1 MKRYLLLFI
10 FFLTVLQAKDLTS
23 IYTLKADG
31 DIIDMMISSGKIYV
45 TTDSSS
51 VDIFDIKTK
60 KLVKNIKFK
69 KLKDFLGDISDIRI
83 YSVDKIANKL
93 LFATQGEEGYSR
105 IYIYENGKNK
115 LLFDKKEKL
124 PILKAEFISRNR
136 IIFATLSS
144 EVILYNLKNR
154 KIIYKKQ
161 VSGSKFSDFVL
172 NKAKTKM
179 VLVDESGNA
188 KLINTKNGKI
198 IRIFKGQNLDNVYQV
213 DYKNHIIATA
223 GKDRRCVVY
232 KDNSSYAYYKIS
244 NFLIYSVGLSPS
256 GKLCGYSSDE
266 KNNITV
272 FNTQTQE
279 NLYKLTGNKSPISN
293 IIFVNENS
301 LFTSNKN
308 KIKFWRLK

>member
-1 MKRYLLLFI
+1 MKKSLLFFLSFFI
-10 FFLTVLQAKDLTS
+10 FLQAKELTS
-23 IYTLKADG
+23 LYTLKTNG
-31 DIIDMMISSGKIYV
+31 DIIDMILNSGKIYA

-60 KLVKNIKFK
+60 KLEKVIKFK
-69 KLKDFLGDISDIRI
+69 KMKDFLGDLSDIRI
-83 YSVDKIANKL
+83 YSVDKINNKL

-105 IYIYENGKNK
+105 IYIYENGKKK
-115 LLFDKKEKL
+115 LIFDKKNKM
-124 PILKAEFISRNR
+124 PILKAGFISENK

-144 EVILYNLKNR
+144 EVALYNLKT
-154 KIIYKKQ
+154 KKFIYIKQ
-161 VSGSKFSDFVL
+161 ISGSKFSDFAL
-172 NKAKTKM
+172 NRAKTKM

-188 KLINTKNGKI
+188 KLINISNGKI

-232 KDNSSYAYYKIS
+232 KDNGSYAYYKTS
-244 NFLIYSVGLSPS
+244 NFLIYSVGLSPN

-266 KNNITV
+266 KNNITI

-279 NLYKLTGNKSPISN
+279 NLYKLIGDKSPISN
-293 IIFVNENS
+293 IIFINENT
-301 LFTSNKN
+301 LFTSSKN
-308 KIKFWRLK
+308 KIKFWRLR